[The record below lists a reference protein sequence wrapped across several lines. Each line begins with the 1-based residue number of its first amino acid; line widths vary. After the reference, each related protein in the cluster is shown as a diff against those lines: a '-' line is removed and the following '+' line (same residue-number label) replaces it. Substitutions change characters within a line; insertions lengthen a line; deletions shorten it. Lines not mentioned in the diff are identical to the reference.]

1 MRNKISIQLFLWF
14 LAVQFS
20 FGQQRD
26 SISAIKIDSATV
38 LKIDTTK
45 QPLRLGVAVLLT
57 NNGISLIPS
66 FSLGDPAVMFAF
78 FAGKKRFSFE
88 PEFRFSLKGK
98 PWTFLFWF
106 RYRLIATDKFR
117 LGVGIHPS
125 FNFRTIVTPING
137 DSTEIIQ
144 ARRFLTGEIAPN
156 YFITK
161 NTSVGVYYLGG
172 RGYDYSTAYW
182 TDFITINANFSNIKL
197 ANKVYMRF
205 IPQIYYLR
213 QDELEG
219 YYWTASLGIA
229 HSKFPVSILF
239 IANQSI
245 KTTIP
250 TKNFLWSVSVIYS
263 FNKVYVPL

>member
-1 MRNKISIQLFLWF
+1 MRNKISIQFFLCI
-14 LAVQFS
+14 LAVELS
-20 FGQQRD
+20 FCQQRD
-26 SISAIKIDSATV
+26 SINAVKLDSTV
-38 LKIDTTK
+38 VKIDTTK
-45 QPLRLGVAVLLT
+45 QPLRLGAAVLLT

-66 FSLGDPAVMFAF
+66 FSLGEPAIMFAF
-78 FAGKKRFSFE
+78 IVGKKRFSFE

-117 LGVGIHPS
+117 LGIGIHPS
-125 FNFRTIVTPING
+125 FNFRTITAQVNG

-144 ARRFLTGEIAPN
+144 TRRFLTGEIAPN

-161 NTSVGVYYLGG
+161 NISVGVYYLGG
-172 RGYDYSTAYW
+172 RGYDYSSAYW
-182 TDFITINANFSNIKL
+182 TDFFTINANFSNIKL
-197 ANKVYMRF
+197 ANQVYARF

-229 HSKFPVSILF
+229 HRKFPVSVLGVV
-239 IANQSI
+239 NQSI

-250 TKNFLWSVSVIYS
+250 TKDFLWSVGLIYS